1 MSPKCSNKH
10 PTTPCRGASGSTE
23 DPGDLPALHE
33 LLSTGFQLKKTAL
46 KDGKGKQTGGK
57 ADWNAFQK
65 DISKS
70 NAFLKCE
77 ISWNFIP
84 KLQPRWKRE
93 YTEL

>member
-1 MSPKCSNKH
+1 MQRSQG
-10 PTTPCRGASGSTE
+10 RTE

-84 KLQPRWKRE
+84 KLQPLWKRE